1 MKVDRRRIVNFC
13 LFTLVF
19 TVFITV
25 FGITAFAQGRG
36 TYPINRRVEEINRQS
51 QQSERDSLNRELK
64 GKNSKPENSKLNQA
78 KKKQIVE
85 DFTAFQNSYNKI
97 VVNLQSGETIDRQFV
112 LETTADIK
120 KYAVRLKE
128 NLALPEPEKKTV
140 EEPNEEINLDNR
152 RKSLFAL
159 CRYIY

>member
-1 MKVDRRRIVNFC
+1 MKVDRCRIVNFC

-64 GKNSKPENSKLNQA
+64 GKNSKPENSKLTQA
-78 KKKQIVE
+78 KKKTNRRR
-85 DFTAFQNSYNKI
+85 FYGFSKFYNKI
-97 VVNLQSGETIDRQFV
+97 VVSLQSGETIDRRFV

-128 NLALPEPEKKTV
+128 
-140 EEPNEEINLDNR
+140 
-152 RKSLFAL
+152 KSCAS
-159 CRYIY
+159 RI